1 MFAGAGGG
9 RRADVVMSGVSVTRD
24 AVVMN
29 GVSVTR
35 DAFQMMALVPEDM
48 VGLPADGEWAAWLT
62 STQVGGFRGSGLGR
76 QQGVNGLLEFTET
89 KHLNFDS
96 AATLW

>member
-1 MFAGAGGG
+1 MLEA
-9 RRADVVMSGVSVTRD
+9 
-24 AVVMN
+24 
-29 GVSVTR
+29 
-35 DAFQMMALVPEDM
+35 E
-48 VGLPADGEWAAWLT
+48 
-62 STQVGGFRGSGLGR
+62 VGGFRGSGLGR